1 MDQANPVAKFFPSS
15 NIYASYVFTEGSIKF
30 IRGKFHFTRYTLI
43 GAKSN
48 GMKGSSVALDPV
60 LDNYILRY
68 RMESSDFV

>member
-1 MDQANPVAKFFPSS
+1 M
-15 NIYASYVFTEGSIKF
+15 KF
-30 IRGKFHFTRYTLI
+30 IHGKFHFTRYTLI

-48 GMKGSSVALDPV
+48 GTKGSSVALDRV

>member
-1 MDQANPVAKFFPSS
+1 M
-15 NIYASYVFTEGSIKF
+15 KF

-48 GMKGSSVALDPV
+48 GTKGSSVALDRV